1 MAFLRDEQ
9 IEQNVNRLPIPFDAH
24 GVDPF
29 GVQKDWLVRAY
40 SPFAHLYRS
49 YLNVTTFGMEN
60 LPKSGR
66 GLLIGNHSGGIGAD
80 AAMTMSSLLL
90 NTDSPRLAHGMAEYF
105 FNTWPFASQ
114 LMNRVGHLTGLPEH
128 AEMLLQAGRIVVAF
142 PEGARGTA
150 KLYRDRYKLVRF
162 GTGFMRLALKMQ
174 TPVYPFAF
182 IGGEEAFPTL
192 FHIKGLNKLIGAPYV
207 PVAPQ
212 LVIWPLPVSCQ
223 IHFGKPLEFDGD
235 GTETDEVIHG
245 YVEEVKDAI
254 RGLIRTGLEAR
265 PSAFTT
271 KTVRSPYD
279 PTRPDLS

>member
-1 MAFLRDEQ
+1 MER
-9 IEQNVNRLPIPFDAH
+9 NVNRLPIPFDAH

-29 GVQKDWLVRAY
+29 GVDKEWLIRAY
-40 SPFAHLYRS
+40 SPFASMYRR
-49 YLNVTTFGMEN
+49 YLNVTTFGMEHV
-60 LPKSGR
+60 PKTGR

-80 AAMTMSSLLL
+80 AAMTMTSLLM
-90 NTDSPRLAHGMAEYF
+90 NHDAPRLAHGMAEYF

-114 LMNRVGHLTGLPEH
+114 LMNRTGHLTGLPEH
-128 AEMLLQAGRIVVAF
+128 AEMLLGAGRIVVAF

-162 GTGFMRLALKMQ
+162 GTGFVRLALKTK

-182 IGGEEAFPTL
+182 IGGEEAFPTM

-223 IHFGKPLEFDGD
+223 IHFGPPLHFEGD
-235 GTETDEVIHG
+235 GSETDEVIQG
-245 YVEEVKDAI
+245 YVDRVRDAI
-254 RGLIRTGLEAR
+254 ADLIQKGLAAR
-265 PSAFTT
+265 PAAFTRQR
-271 KTVRSPYD
+271 VDSPYD
-279 PTRPDLS
+279 PTRPELKR